1 SWPIAPR
8 VSAHPFLASQA
19 RTRPHASPQPDAH
32 ADPRPSRP
40 ARRRAA
46 RDAPLAARG
55 PNHGPAH
62 SAALLARRRRCLW
75 PPVASRAP
83 PGTDTLRAPPLHW
96 YKGAS
101 DEGGSPGRLVR
112 VGLLLL
118 HRLVGLGAHPDAGM
132 RNRDH
137 EAFAH
142 PQRA

>member
-1 SWPIAPR
+1 MIRRPPR
-8 VSAHPFLASQA
+8 STLFPYPTLF
-19 RTRPHASPQPDAH
+19 RSP
-32 ADPRPSRP
+32 
-40 ARRRAA
+40 
-46 RDAPLAARG
+46 
-55 PNHGPAH
+55 

-137 EAFAH
+137 ETFAH
-142 PQRA
+142 PQRARLGGGERGPALG